1 MKRTMKHADSGT
13 IEEYA
18 RWAYD
23 NIEGLPEFGKAM
35 RVAIIDTAGDAL
47 TGDGYDY
54 DRAELRRIAQYLAG

>member
-1 MKRTMKHADSGT
+1 MKHADVST

-18 RWAYD
+18 YWAYNALD
-23 NIEGLPEFGKAM
+23 NFPEFGEDT

-54 DRAELRRIAQYLAG
+54 DRDELRHIARRLCG